1 MESSIPLSSSCFQC
15 STSSGVCL
23 LTTCTLFALVLQ
35 SGSRLCGLMRHR
47 HGPRGISAVAPPRL
61 RGPFARRSHPGP
73 SRASRGPSRRNS
85 TGKVSPPSTSSLPCG
100 SPPPP
105 IYVIIFIF
113 FVPLAIELRN
123 WLLFFAPVVLEGFL
137 PSLYFQNLIL
147 LVEVLH
153 LLLSRKI
160 SVKAL
165 DAAEHNLK
173 IFLKSFEDL
182 YGDFFFFFFLSSS
195 FLTSH
200 FFH

>member
-85 TGKVSPPSTSSLPCG
+85 TGKVSPPSTSSLPCV
-100 SPPPP
+100 SPPQ

-182 YGDFFFFFFLSSS
+182 YGDFFFFFLLFL
-195 FLTSH
+195 H
-200 FFH
+200 F